1 MDFLHELGCYV
12 TRADGMH
19 VHVGAAELGKD
30 EEACKILAQNWF
42 LNQHLIARMVSSH
55 RSDHTIMGIG
65 VCSAVTKSEAD
76 VWGQLVR
83 GQKNWGTRYK
93 SLSFYRVPQRET
105 VEFRLHEGCL
115 DPAKAL
121 PWVKFC
127 QGLVDFSISERKVL
141 TCTSKVNLLKALE
154 LPEDV
159 VSCLSRRQKLMPT
172 NRRVYRDEVKPLTD
186 HLRGRI
192 PW

>member
-1 MDFLHELGCYV
+1 
-12 TRADGMH
+12 
-19 VHVGAAELGKD
+19 
-30 EEACKILAQNWF
+30 
-42 LNQHLIARMVSSH
+42 
-55 RSDHTIMGIG
+55 
-65 VCSAVTKSEAD
+65 
-76 VWGQLVR
+76 
-83 GQKNWGTRYK
+83 
-93 SLSFYRVPQRET
+93 

-159 VSCLSRRQKLMPT
+159 VSCLSRRQKLMPK
-172 NRRVYRDEVKPLTD
+172 NERVYRGEVKPLTD
-186 HLRGRI
+186 ALRGRI